1 VCLQCSTLVF
11 AKRDT
16 CFKCKAPK
24 PSESASLDT
33 KPVGG
38 VGGESGGV
46 GGEAGGGDNCGG
58 GDVAAGGAKEDG
70 GRLGEGTEG
79 GGVDRGEGGGGGEW
93 VGVRQRT
100 KNALQAEAWK

>member
-1 VCLQCSTLVF
+1 MCLQCSTLVF

-24 PSESASLDT
+24 P
-33 KPVGG
+33 VGG
-38 VGGESGGV
+38 VGRESGGV
-46 GGEAGGGDNCGG
+46 GGEAGGGDNCAAAIVGGVAGG
-58 GDVAAGGAKEDG
+58 GAMEDG

-79 GGVDRGEGGGGGEW
+79 GGVDVGEGGGGGEW

-100 KNALQAEAWK
+100 RNALHAEAWK